1 MNPLNPTT
9 ACSAVLQAFRLGLRD
24 SFTLRALGRLAA
36 LWSVSALLWLVV
48 FLVFR
53 AEIWR
58 AMQTIGAFGASM
70 GVVGTMGAGTLNG
83 AGPVSTVAAAA
94 GAAVG
99 GGLGFALGG
108 ALLVLAYWLCL
119 VVTVRIAME
128 LLLMRSIRAQA
139 LRSYVQKEAAS
150 SAASN
155 WRLSWRTTLG
165 PWLGAALV
173 VPVFLL
179 VPFVGGP
186 LLAAFLAYLNVRTLV
201 NDAFDGI
208 ADAAEVRSFVTTH
221 RWQMLLLGVLLAL
234 LALVP
239 FVGFLLPWATGSAVF
254 HLVLRSRG
262 ESVLP
267 IQTGAELP
275 APGAEPIR

>member
-1 MNPLNPTT
+1 MKPINPTT
-9 ACSAVLQAFRLGLRD
+9 AFSAVIQAFHLGLRD
-24 SFTLRALGRLAA
+24 SFTLRALGLLAA
-36 LWSVSALLWLVV
+36 LWSISALLWLVV
-48 FLVFR
+48 FVVFR
-53 AEIWR
+53 AEIWH
-58 AMQTIGAFGASM
+58 AMQTIATLGAAM
-70 GVVGTMGAGTLNG
+70 GVVGTMAAGTLNN

-119 VVTVRIAME
+119 VITVRVAME
-128 LLLMRSIRAQA
+128 LLLMSSIRTQA
-139 LRSYVQKEAAS
+139 LRSYPEKEAAS
-150 SAASN
+150 AAAGN
-155 WRLSWRTTLG
+155 WRLSWRNTLG

-201 NDAFDGI
+201 NDAFEGI
-208 ADAAEVRSFVTTH
+208 ADAAEVRAFVATH
-221 RWQMLLLGVLLAL
+221 RGQMLLLGVLLAL

-239 FVGFLLPWATGSAVF
+239 FVGFLLPWVTGSAVC
-254 HLVLRSRG
+254 HLVLQWRNDSAQ
-262 ESVLP
+262 P
-267 IQTGAELP
+267 DQTRVEDQPAPAELT
-275 APGAEPIR
+275 